1 VLLADDFKDRPR
13 RVHVEVPATK
23 RLAVCH
29 MKGVRE
35 DAPAS
40 EAEG

>member
-1 VLLADDFKDRPR
+1 MLLADDFKDRPR

-23 RLAVCH
+23 RLAIYR
-29 MKGVRE
+29 MKCVRE

-40 EAEG
+40 KAKG